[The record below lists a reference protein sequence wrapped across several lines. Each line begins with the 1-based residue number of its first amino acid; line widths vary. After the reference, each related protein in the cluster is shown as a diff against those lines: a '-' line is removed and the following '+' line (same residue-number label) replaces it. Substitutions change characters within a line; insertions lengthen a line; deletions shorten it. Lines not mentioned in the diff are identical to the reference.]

1 VSNDKI
7 ILDQVL
13 EQQRKKIAPELDAS
27 KYFEVFTAEQLIKDF
42 DLSYDELQSGI
53 VAGPADGGMD
63 SFYVFINGELLQ
75 EDSDFSEIKKN
86 ILIDVFLIQSKT
98 ESGFSEAAMDRL
110 ISATEDLFDLSRS
123 LKDLTS
129 VYHKSL
135 LNSVERFRNTYQ
147 MLASRFPK
155 LSLIYYYATKGEQIH
170 PNVERK
176 VERLKNSVKRLFS
189 ASEFSFEFLGA
200 RDLLD
205 LARRSPTTTYELKL
219 SENPISSTGAV
230 AFVCLVSLIDFQK
243 FITDTSGHLLRQI
256 FEANVRDYQGKTQ
269 VNEEIQ
275 TSLRNPGNEDFWWL
289 NNGITVL
296 ASKATLSGK
305 KITIENPEV
314 VNGLQTSTEIYTFFS
329 TCNTEREPRNLLVR
343 VIVPNVT
350 ESRERIIKAT
360 NSQTP
365 IQSASLRA
373 TDRIHRDIEEYL
385 KPFGFYY
392 DRRKNHYKNEGKPIH
407 KIVSISLMAQ
417 AVMAVV
423 LQQPDTARA
432 RPSSLM
438 KRDEDYDRLFNH
450 EYPIEVYRA
459 CAQILK
465 STEDYL
471 NAHADDLSAAH
482 KNNVK
487 FYIAMA
493 VAQMELLKSNPTA
506 KEVASLAGKEIS
518 NAALSDAYEIV
529 NSEYY
534 SLGGTDNAAKGKE
547 LPSSVKLRLLE
558 RLHPPVAEDSP
569 RKKEFNP
576 D

>member
-1 VSNDKI
+1 MYTFPTPS
-7 ILDQVL
+7 
-13 EQQRKKIAPELDAS
+13 
-27 KYFEVFTAEQLIKDF
+27 
-42 DLSYDELQSGI
+42 
-53 VAGPADGGMD
+53 
-63 SFYVFINGELLQ
+63 NGELLQ

-230 AFVCLVSLIDFQK
+230 AFVCLVSLIDFQN

-296 ASKATLSGK
+296 ASKATL
-305 KITIENPEV
+305 
-314 VNGLQTSTEIYTFFS
+314 
-329 TCNTEREPRNLLVR
+329 
-343 VIVPNVT
+343 
-350 ESRERIIKAT
+350 
-360 NSQTP
+360 
-365 IQSASLRA
+365 
-373 TDRIHRDIEEYL
+373 RD
-385 KPFGFYY
+385 
-392 DRRKNHYKNEGKPIH
+392 
-407 KIVSISLMAQ
+407 
-417 AVMAVV
+417 
-423 LQQPDTARA
+423 
-432 RPSSLM
+432 
-438 KRDEDYDRLFNH
+438 
-450 EYPIEVYRA
+450 
-459 CAQILK
+459 
-465 STEDYL
+465 
-471 NAHADDLSAAH
+471 
-482 KNNVK
+482 
-487 FYIAMA
+487 
-493 VAQMELLKSNPTA
+493 
-506 KEVASLAGKEIS
+506 
-518 NAALSDAYEIV
+518 
-529 NSEYY
+529 
-534 SLGGTDNAAKGKE
+534 
-547 LPSSVKLRLLE
+547 
-558 RLHPPVAEDSP
+558 
-569 RKKEFNP
+569 
-576 D
+576 